1 MKSKRLLMNL
11 ERHNNNS
18 KYALDTNIL
27 VYALD
32 IVDCMFPEIAI
43 ALITPEA
50 YISNHVFQEFLF
62 QLHKARR
69 IEKRKTFK
77 LALKTLNIMKLSS
90 VNKDTYRYA
99 YHLMTKYGFQLSDS
113 IIVSDAILNNCN
125 ILYSRDMQHNQKV
138 DNKIIII
145 NPFLLQ

>member
-50 YISNHVFQEFLF
+50 YISNHVFQEF
-62 QLHKARR
+62 
-69 IEKRKTFK
+69 
-77 LALKTLNIMKLSS
+77 SS
-90 VNKDTYRYA
+90 FR
-99 YHLMTKYGFQLSDS
+99 
-113 IIVSDAILNNCN
+113 
-125 ILYSRDMQHNQKV
+125 LYSCH
-138 DNKIIII
+138 
-145 NPFLLQ
+145 LLRLIPTF